1 MSFSALS
8 RFRSKIWSQICLYSW
23 KMLKV
28 KRHQQFPPK
37 NIPNKNVLKVI
48 DVISRPFLHPFSAL
62 MPEISTSSH
71 PCHRATSFGQLLFKR
86 CPAIQEFNAELR
98 ISHCVVPSLRHGR
111 PGSQTLTGSSTPA
124 ATTTPWSRCSSTVR
138 REPHPSQKLPATNG
152 PGLKVQL
159 QHFRYLTILTHPQSP
174 YLRWMPMTIFRDLL
188 YNISKVL

>member
-1 MSFSALS
+1 MCFSALS
-8 RFRSKIWSQICLYSW
+8 RFWSKIWSQTCLYSW

-159 QHFRYLTILTHPQSP
+159 QHFRVPDHLDPSPLEPIPSMDANDYFQGPTI
-174 YLRWMPMTIFRDLL
+174 
-188 YNISKVL
+188 